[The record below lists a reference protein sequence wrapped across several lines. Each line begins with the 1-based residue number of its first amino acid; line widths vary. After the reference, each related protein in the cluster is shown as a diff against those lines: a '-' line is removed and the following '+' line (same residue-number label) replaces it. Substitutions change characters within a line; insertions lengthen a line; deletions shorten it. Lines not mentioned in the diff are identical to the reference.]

1 MSKKKPVAKSSGNR
15 FWRWVKRIVLVLFL
29 FQLFYI
35 IILKWINPPITITQ
49 LSSWVGSDGL
59 KRDYVGGNEIA
70 YQLKLAVIAS
80 EDQLFPE
87 HGGFDWKSINKA
99 VEHNEKKP
107 QKVRGA
113 STISQQVAKNVFLW
127 QGRSWIRKGL
137 EVYFTKMIEWIWGK
151 ERILEVYL
159 NVIEMGKG
167 IYGAEAAAQA
177 YFKKPAAKLSRKEAA
192 MIAACLPNPKKY
204 TVKPLSGYVA
214 AKSMWVQRQMS
225 YLEGD
230 AEIQAVINREVK
242 RRK

>member
-1 MSKKKPVAKSSGNR
+1 MSKKKPAAKSKGNR
-15 FWRWVKRIVLVLFL
+15 FWRWVKRIVLALFL

-35 IILKWINPPITITQ
+35 VILKWINPPVTLTQ
-49 LSSWVGSDGL
+49 LSGWMSGDGL
-59 KRDYVGGNEIA
+59 KRDYVGGDEISRHM
-70 YQLKLAVIAS
+70 KLAVIAA
-80 EDQLFPE
+80 EDQLFPDHE
-87 HGGFDWKSINKA
+87 GFDWKSINKA
-99 VEHNEKKP
+99 VKHNEKKP
-107 QKVRGA
+107 KKVRGA

-192 MIAACLPNPKKY
+192 MIASCLPNPKKY
-204 TVKPLSGYVA
+204 TVKPASAYVL
-214 AKSMWVQRQMS
+214 AKSMWVQRQMN
-225 YLEGD
+225 YLAD
-230 AEIQAVINREVK
+230 DPEIEAVIK
-242 RRK
+242 